1 MFTELLAMTE
11 SSGSVT
17 LDSGNSPSV
26 VKVTLGYKP
35 RRVWVRG
42 KYSTS
47 GTSSANGYQCCIYDE
62 DVSEQFLWL
71 GNVGWSFVDQGMIWS
86 IDDDG
91 FTLRSSYLALSTV
104 YWWATP

>member
-1 MFTELLAMTE
+1 MFTELPVTIG

-17 LDSGNSPSV
+17 LDSGKAPST
-26 VKVTLGYKP
+26 VKITLGYKP

-42 KYSTS
+42 NYSAS
-47 GTSSANGYQCCIYDE
+47 PTSSANGYQCCIYDE

-71 GNVGWSFVDQGMIWS
+71 GNVGWSFQDQGMIWS

-91 FTLRSSYLALSTV
+91 FSLRNGYLSLSTV
-104 YWWATP
+104 FWWATP

>member
-1 MFTELLAMTE
+1 MFQRALENIR

-17 LDSGNSPSV
+17 LDSGNAPSA
-26 VKVTLGYKP
+26 VKITLGYKP

-42 KYSTS
+42 NHSAS

-71 GNVGWSFVDQGMIWS
+71 GNVGWSFVTKGMIWS

-91 FTLRSSYLALSTV
+91 FTLRDSYLNLSTV
-104 YWWATP
+104 YWWAEK